1 MAGFFYFQWY
11 PNNSMAVSAFLDYLL
26 LEKKYARNTVLA
38 YETDILSFQKFLM
51 AEEEVLIQVSY
62 PAIRKW
68 IVFLIEAGNE
78 TKTVNRK
85 IASLKAYYAFLLRS
99 GAIEKNPFSKHK
111 TLKEEKKVHV
121 PFSAAEMESVLD
133 LIGYPADFE
142 GIRDRL
148 IVYLLY
154 TTGIRRSEL
163 INLKFSNVDF
173 VTQNIKVLGK
183 RNKER
188 IIPMLSGLANQA
200 MLYIEERNKLNNI
213 QDNEYFFLTK
223 RGVKLYENLVYRVIN
238 KYLSKVSPKVK
249 KSPHMLRHTF
259 ATHLL
264 NQGAD
269 LNAVKELLGHSSLA
283 ATQVYTHN
291 SIAELKKAHKLAHP
305 RNKNKNS

>member
-1 MAGFFYFQWY
+1 
-11 PNNSMAVSAFLDYLL
+11 MAVSAFLDYLL

-62 PAIRKW
+62 PAIREW

-78 TKTVNRK
+78 TRTVNRK

-99 GAIEKNPFSKHK
+99 GVIEKNPFSKHK
-111 TLKEEKKVHV
+111 TLREEKKVHI
-121 PFSAAEMESVLD
+121 PFSAAEMENVFD

-200 MLYIEERNKLNNI
+200 MLYIAERNKLNNI